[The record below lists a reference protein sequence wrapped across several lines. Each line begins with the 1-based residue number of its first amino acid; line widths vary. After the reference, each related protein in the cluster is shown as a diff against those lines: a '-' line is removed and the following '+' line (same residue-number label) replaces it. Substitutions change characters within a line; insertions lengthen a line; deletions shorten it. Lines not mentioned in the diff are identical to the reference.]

1 MRRRLGFAYLIVY
14 ILLTAGLGVAQESG
28 EWYLEKPIRN
38 VVFEGLNHVKMSELE
53 GVIEPFL
60 GRPFSDEV
68 FWELQGR
75 IYALEYFDVISP
87 SAVPADSAGTEVVIR
102 FVVTERPIVSRISFV
117 GNSGLRRSELMDTIT
132 IKVNDV
138 ANQLKLRADEVA
150 LLNKYLEKGYP
161 DAHIRSESQAARDG
175 SVTVTF
181 FITEGDKISIDAC
194 YFEGNAIFSDRTLK
208 GQLSLK
214 TKGLLNDGAFQEA
227 KLVADRAAITQYY
240 HDRGYIDAEVTD
252 VVRDAHKDEK
262 GNNNLSI
269 TFRIYEGR
277 IYNFNGVTFEG
288 NQIFS
293 TEQLEDLI
301 HSRVG
306 DTVNARRVE
315 ADIQRVADLYYENG
329 YIFNSITPEPR
340 RDRESGNISYHIAIV
355 ERGRAHIE
363 RIVVQGNN
371 KTKDKVILREIPL
384 EPGDIF
390 SKAKVLEGI
399 RNLYNLQYFSSVAPD
414 TPPGSADNLMDL
426 IINVEEQLTTD
437 VQLGITFS
445 GSTDP
450 DAFPISGLLKFNDR
464 NFLGYGNMVGAEINA
479 NQDTQTASL
488 TYTQRWIFGLPL
500 SGGFDFTFQH
510 IKRLAFMD
518 SASPFFNGD
527 EDDAFPDGF
536 NSYADYVNAGK
547 IPPREYWMSY
557 DQFNFSLGFSTGYRW
572 LTSLG
577 NLGLNGGIRTGW
589 IQNKYNES
597 LYRAFDPVLRDRNS
611 RFVPAFSFWTAVSLD
626 QRDIYYDPSKGYYGI
641 QRLAY
646 YGILPIEREHYIRT
660 DTKAE
665 AFVTLL
671 NLPITD
677 NYSFKTVFG
686 IHSGLSFILPQP
698 GRKVPEIEDA
708 NKLSIDGMFTG
719 RGWSEERTNRGQVL
733 WENWA
738 ELRFPVLPGMVSFDF
753 FFDMAAMSKTPYDF
767 FHNFTPEDLRFSFG
781 FGPRISIPQFP
792 LKLQFARCFSIQNG
806 NVVWKPGS
814 IGIFDFVVSF
824 TLATY

>member
-1 MRRRLGFAYLIVY
+1 MFVQLVVCILAAAGSGFA
-14 ILLTAGLGVAQESG
+14 QEPG
-28 EWYLEKPIRN
+28 EWYLGKPIRN
-38 VVFEGLNHVKMSELE
+38 VIFEGLNHIKMSELE
-53 GVIEPFL
+53 GVIDPFL
-60 GRPFSDEV
+60 GRPFSYEV

-87 SAVPADSAGTEVVIR
+87 SAVSADPAGTEVIIR

-132 IKVNDV
+132 LKVNDV
-138 ANQLKLRADEVA
+138 TNHLKLRADEAA
-150 LLNKYLEKGYP
+150 LVNKYLEKGYP
-161 DAHIRSESQAARDG
+161 DIRIRSESQTAGDG
-175 SVTVTF
+175 TVTVTF
-181 FITEGDKISIDAC
+181 FITEGDKITIDAF

-227 KLVADRAAITQYY
+227 KLVADQAAITQYY

-252 VVRDAHKDEK
+252 VARDVHKDEK

-269 TFRIYEGR
+269 TFRIREGR
-277 IYNFNGVTFEG
+277 IYNFGGVTFEG
-288 NQIFS
+288 NRIFP
-293 TEQLEDLI
+293 TKQLEDLI
-301 HSRVG
+301 HSRTG

-315 ADIQRVADLYYENG
+315 SDIQRVADLYYENG

-340 RDRESGNISYHIAIV
+340 RDREAGSISYHITIV
-355 ERGRAHIE
+355 ERDRAHIE
-363 RIVVQGNN
+363 RIIIQGNN

-399 RNLYNLQYFSSVAPD
+399 RNLYNLQYFSSVAPE
-414 TPPGSADNLMDL
+414 TPPGSVDNLMDL

-437 VQLGITFS
+437 IQLGVTFS

-464 NFLGYGNMVGAEINA
+464 NFLGYGNAVGAELNA

-488 TYTQRWIFGLPL
+488 TYTQSWIFGLPL

-518 SASPFFNGD
+518 SFFPFFNGD

-536 NSYADYVNAGK
+536 NSYAEYVSAGK

-557 DQFNFSLGFSTGYRW
+557 DQFSFSLGFSTGYRW
-572 LTSLG
+572 LTGLG
-577 NLGLNGGIRTGW
+577 NLGLAGGIRAGW
-589 IQNKYNES
+589 IQNKYDES

-626 QRDIYYDPSKGYYGI
+626 QRDVSYDPSRGYYGI
-641 QRLAY
+641 QRVAY
-646 YGILPIEREHYIRT
+646 YGIFPIEREHYIRT

-671 NLPITD
+671 NLPVTD

-719 RGWSEERTNRGQVL
+719 RGWSGERTNRGHVL

-738 ELRFPVLPGMVSFDF
+738 ELRFPVLPGMISFDI

-767 FHNFTPEDLRFSFG
+767 FQNFTPEDLRFSFG